1 MSKKIVTAFE
11 FVVYRSRNGGYTSDP
26 VGFVFAAT
34 KTEAARI
41 GRKKYGPGTYS
52 ADKAARISKE
62 QFPYWLRTGE
72 PRPQIL
78 GTGPNGPILL

>member
-41 GRKKYGPGTYS
+41 GRRKS
-52 ADKAARISKE
+52 VV
-62 QFPYWLRTGE
+62 
-72 PRPQIL
+72 
-78 GTGPNGPILL
+78 